1 MKKVKKNSYQKLEDE
16 IFINIMSGYYVT
28 FYTKT
33 KGVVMSK
40 TKSSQKKVTLSELNN
55 HTISNK
61 RQALKDLKK
70 LNFNDLQYKNAA
82 QRRFYKTI
90 SSKDITFGIGP
101 AGCGKTYLS
110 VHRALSEL
118 GNKDSHID
126 GIIIV
131 KPLVEAA
138 GEKIGFLPGDVEEKT
153 APFMMS
159 FYYNMEQII
168 GKQRMEILKESSVIQ
183 VIPMAYMRGI
193 TLSDKFVI
201 LDEAQNATPEQ
212 IKMFVTRIGENSKYV
227 ITGDLDQSDIQ
238 KHKSGLEDA
247 IKRFAGV
254 HGVGLASFKEK
265 DIVRHSLVRRLLK
278 RYKPSFNVI
287 DDTSAEDT
295 ISMWVH
301 DEGLDLQPDGSLD
314 DKESKHFYTLKQ

>member
-1 MKKVKKNSYQKLEDE
+1 MYKE
-16 IFINIMSGYYVT
+16 
-28 FYTKT
+28 
-33 KGVVMSK
+33 
-40 TKSSQKKVTLSELNN
+40 SSV
-55 HTISNK
+55 
-61 RQALKDLKK
+61 
-70 LNFNDLQYKNAA
+70 
-82 QRRFYKTI
+82 
-90 SSKDITFGIGP
+90 
-101 AGCGKTYLS
+101 
-110 VHRALSEL
+110 
-118 GNKDSHID
+118 D
-126 GIIIV
+126 GIVIV

-168 GKQRMEILKESSVIQ
+168 GKQRLQVLKDSNTIQ

-212 IKMFVTRIGENSKYV
+212 IKMFVTRLGEGSRYI
-227 ITGDLDQSDIQ
+227 ITGDLAQSDI
-238 KHKSGLEDA
+238 KHGKSGLEDA

-278 RYKPSFNVI
+278 RYKDSFQII
-287 DDTSAEDT
+287 DEISAEKT
-295 ISMWVH
+295 ISMWIEE
-301 DEGLDLQPDGSLD
+301 EGLDAPTDGSLSEYD
-314 DKESKHFYTLKQ
+314 YHYRLKK

>member
-1 MKKVKKNSYQKLEDE
+1 
-16 IFINIMSGYYVT
+16 
-28 FYTKT
+28 
-33 KGVVMSK
+33 MSK
-40 TKSSQKKVTLSELNN
+40 VKSSQKKVSLSELNN
-55 HTISNK
+55 HTTTNK
-61 RQALKDLKK
+61 RQALKDLNK
-70 LNFNDLQYKNAA
+70 LDFDELIYKNPA

-110 VHRALSEL
+110 VHRALREL
-118 GNKDSHID
+118 GDKNNHID
-126 GIIIV
+126 GIVIV

-138 GEKIGFLPGDVEEKT
+138 GEKIGYLPGDVEEKT

-168 GKQRMEILKESSVIQ
+168 GKQRLQILKDSNIIQ
-183 VIPMAYMRGI
+183 VIPLAFMRGI
-193 TLSDKFVI
+193 TLANKFVI

-212 IKMFVTRIGENSKYV
+212 IKMFVTRIGEHSKYI
-227 ITGDLDQSDIQ
+227 ITGDLEQSDIS

-265 DIVRHSLVRRLLK
+265 DVVRHSLVKRLLK
-278 RYKPSFNVI
+278 RYKPSFNII
-287 DDTSAEDT
+287 DDVSAEKT
-295 ISMWVH
+295 ISMWLH
-301 DEGLDLQPDGSLD
+301 DEGLDAPEDGSVD
-314 DKESKHFYTLKQ
+314 NYQYNLKK

>member
-1 MKKVKKNSYQKLEDE
+1 
-16 IFINIMSGYYVT
+16 
-28 FYTKT
+28 
-33 KGVVMSK
+33 MSK
-40 TKSSQKKVTLSELNN
+40 VKSSQKKVSLSELNN
-55 HTISNK
+55 HTTTNK
-61 RQALKDLKK
+61 RQALKDLNK
-70 LNFNDLQYKNAA
+70 LNFNELQYKNPA

-90 SSKDITFGIGP
+90 SDKDITFGIGP

-110 VHRALSEL
+110 VHRALREL
-118 GNKDSHID
+118 GDKQSKID
-126 GIIIV
+126 GIVIV

-168 GKQRMEILKESSVIQ
+168 GKQRMEVLKESNVIQ
-183 VIPMAYMRGI
+183 VIPLAFMRGI
-193 TLSDKFVI
+193 TLANKFVI

-212 IKMFVTRIGENSKYV
+212 IKMFVTRIGENSKYI
-227 ITGDLDQSDIQ
+227 ITGDLEQSDIQ

-265 DIVRHSLVRRLLK
+265 DVVRHSLVRRLLK
-278 RYKPSFNVI
+278 RYKDSFNIMDEV
-287 DDTSAEDT
+287 SAEKT
-295 ISMWVH
+295 ISMWIH
-301 DEGLDLQPDGSLD
+301 ENGLDSPTDGSMD
-314 DKESKHFYTLKQ
+314 DTFYKIKK